1 MNIIR
6 TKAMEL
12 SAIPAIA
19 YKQKLASGG
28 AGIKI
33 LRADGKTAVCTI
45 DKRTADMI
53 PFGKFDEALF
63 PMEAFDE
70 AYELTSR
77 LPYSAR
83 GKVRFLAVEEAQPGG
98 AAADSVDAADAADA
112 EDVPEDAP
120 AEQVDMTLSPEYE
133 AIVIRYSDE
142 KDKLNYTLMNKDFIQ
157 FAAKSK
163 VVAGMVDAGEGQEEI
178 LVTIVKSRAAEI
190 AGLRESLDNDS
201 VKLLI
206 ETLDEIDPRSA
217 FKELKAYIN
226 RMLAKNKKKP

>member
-19 YKQKLASGG
+19 YKLKLASGG

-33 LRADGKTAVCTI
+33 LRADGQTAVCTI

-53 PFGKFDEALF
+53 PFRKFNEALF

-70 AYELTSR
+70 AYELTAR

-83 GKVRFLAVEEAQPGG
+83 GKVKFLAVEEEQPG
-98 AAADSVDAADAADA
+98 DEADA

-133 AIVIRYSDE
+133 AIVLRYSDE

-178 LVTIVKSRAAEI
+178 LVTVVKSRAAEI
-190 AGLRESLDNDS
+190 AGIKESLDNDS